1 MFNKKS
7 FLFIVVLLTLS
18 ILFVACGEDDEA
30 LINQS
35 LDTFIEGIEA
45 GNVEKIGSVL
55 AEEVYDSFYD
65 ESITGVELAEEFG
78 EIKTIFAYDE
88 VDFMTGLDDI
98 TLQDL
103 TDDTVTVD
111 AIMYMVAITPKELII
126 EQLGYMQS
134 FYEIE
139 EIGEAIE
146 ALEDEDYDS
155 AKDYLLA
162 SNLFSDEEIEE
173 FISGEQEEREEIEL
187 GLIKEDGEW
196 YINSIN

>member
-7 FLFIVVLLTLS
+7 CLFIGVLLTLS
-18 ILFVACGEDDEA
+18 ILFVACGEDDET

-35 LDTFIEGIEA
+35 LDTFIEGIQA
-45 GNVEKIGSVL
+45 GNVEKIESVL
-55 AEEVYDSFYD
+55 SEEVYDSFYD
-65 ESITGVELAEEFG
+65 ESIAGVELAEELG
-78 EIKTIFAYDE
+78 EIKTFFANDG
-88 VDFMTGLDDI
+88 VDFVTGLDDI
-98 TLQDL
+98 ALQEL

-111 AIMYMVAITPKELII
+111 AIMYIVTITPKELII

-146 ALEDEDYDS
+146 ALEAEDYDS

-162 SNLFSDEEIEE
+162 SNLLSDEEIEE

-187 GLIKEDGEW
+187 TLIKEDGEW
-196 YINSIN
+196 YINSID